1 MPTDSPT
8 KFDLVCFD
16 VDGTLITHPSG
27 KVIWE
32 VLNLKYTGDDSVNQE
47 RFAMYRAG
55 EITYGE
61 WVRLDVEGWVKNGAT
76 RSEIV
81 SAVREFR
88 VYDGAMAA
96 VRALKELG
104 VRLAVIS
111 GTIDIVV
118 DTLFPGGLFDDV
130 YTNKIFFDERDRLTA
145 WEPTPF
151 DLDGKPVALKELS
164 RKHDIPL
171 ERTAFVGDGENDVA
185 IIGEAGYVVAFNP
198 RSPELE
204 RRADC
209 VVKNK
214 SMLEL
219 LKILV

>member
-1 MPTDSPT
+1 MTIPR
-8 KFDLVCFD
+8 KYDLVCFD

-32 VLNLKYTGDDSVNQE
+32 VLNLKYTGDDTVNRE

-55 EITYGE
+55 EITYDD
-61 WVRLDVEGWVKNGAT
+61 WVRLDVEGWVENGAT
-76 RSEIV
+76 RGEIIT
-81 SAVREFR
+81 AVHEFEI
-88 VYDGAMAA
+88 YDGALET
-96 VRALKELG
+96 VRALRERG

-118 DTLFPGGLFDDV
+118 DTLFPGNLFDEV
-130 YTNKIFFDERDRLTA
+130 YTNKIFFDDLDRLVR

-151 DLDGKPVALKELS
+151 DLDGKPVALREMS

-171 ERTAFVGDGENDVA
+171 ERTAFVGDGENDVP
-185 IIGEAGYVVAFNP
+185 IIGEAGFVVDFNP
-198 RSPELE
+198 RSQELD

-219 LKILV
+219 LGILS